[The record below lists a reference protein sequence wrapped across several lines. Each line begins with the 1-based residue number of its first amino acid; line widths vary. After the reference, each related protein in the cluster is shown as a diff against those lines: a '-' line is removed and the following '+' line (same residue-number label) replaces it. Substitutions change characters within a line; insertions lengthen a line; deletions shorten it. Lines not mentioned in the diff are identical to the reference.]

1 MSAAPTDSA
10 VEALDAP
17 SVSRPVAALAFGRW
31 VTNVALRFP
40 LSYLPAIARGA
51 GLSLGAA
58 GMVLSIQ
65 LLAGIPASWLG
76 GRSDRLGYRNTMVAG
91 LTIVAGGAA
100 VVALGG
106 AWWFGIG
113 FALIGFGKPLYDLA
127 MISWIGAVVPFERRG
142 RVIGATEFA
151 WALSLLVGTPV
162 IGLVIDAWSWREAFV
177 VTAVAA
183 LVAVVVVRVAVPR
196 AERVSAPSADLG
208 PLPSTVL
215 PAMVV
220 LGLASGSHQLVMVAH
235 GIWMEEQLGLSV
247 EGVGVAVVVLGL
259 GELLGTAAVTAWAD
273 RLGSRRTA
281 LIGLI
286 ALAPLFAA
294 LPLAGE
300 DRVIGLGLLTAGVV
314 AFEIGFIAL
323 MVMITE
329 LSVERRAE
337 VVGWAGITLT
347 AGRAVTSV
355 GATTLWAAGGIA
367 AISVAASVLAVAA
380 AFCLAARVASD

>member
-1 MSAAPTDSA
+1 
-10 VEALDAP
+10 
-17 SVSRPVAALAFGRW
+17 
-31 VTNVALRFP
+31 
-40 LSYLPAIARGA
+40 
-51 GLSLGAA
+51 
-58 GMVLSIQ
+58 
-65 LLAGIPASWLG
+65 
-76 GRSDRLGYRNTMVAG
+76 
-91 LTIVAGGAA
+91 
-100 VVALGG
+100 
-106 AWWFGIG
+106 
-113 FALIGFGKPLYDLA
+113 
-127 MISWIGAVVPFERRG
+127 
-142 RVIGATEFA
+142 
-151 WALSLLVGTPV
+151 
-162 IGLVIDAWSWREAFV
+162 
-177 VTAVAA
+177 
-183 LVAVVVVRVAVPR
+183 
-196 AERVSAPSADLG
+196 
-208 PLPSTVL
+208 
-215 PAMVV
+215 MVV